1 MKNIYRIMLLSCVV
15 VATSSFAMEPETKAI
30 SKFLSFP
37 GVCAGAFIDNGTLV
51 MSREHQGMV
60 MWNFKLGGVER
71 QISPVVYK
79 QFAFLPN
86 NIVAGVCHDFHIV
99 YSSESNR
106 KCETRLQIG
115 NRAIAFDDT
124 GRIFMHTK
132 GYFRSGLVSDPT
144 SEYCRD
150 IGHDGKTLEELDR
163 KTGEWKKYN
172 IACYSNSSIPAMAFR
187 HVHDEIVYASGDKTL
202 SGITIDE
209 NGKVEEKWSVTVDSV
224 KNHLI
229 AGQMK
234 CNGNGSCVAFCNTT
248 GKPSHT
254 TGEPRGDT
262 VFHIYDFV
270 RKITHECGHCN
281 GAAFY
286 SQNHSVIALLRPD
299 TVLEYWNVMM
309 EERIHYSDPI
319 IANQELPGNCCF
331 TMEFSPDGDN
341 LFVVLL
347 AGKPDSE
354 AQDIAFLIPV
364 PACVAAYKRMQ
375 EASK

>member
-15 VATSSFAMEPETKAI
+15 VATSSYTMEPEDKPI
-30 SKFLSFP
+30 SELLSFP
-37 GVCAGAFIDNGTLV
+37 GVCAGAFIDNNTLV

-60 MWNFKLGGVER
+60 MRNFKLGGVER
-71 QISPVVYK
+71 QISPVLYK
-79 QFAFLPN
+79 QFAFSPN
-86 NIVAGVCHDFHIV
+86 SIVAGICHGYQIV

-106 KCETRLQIG
+106 KCESRLEIG
-115 NRAIAFDDT
+115 NRAIAFDGI
-124 GRIFMHTK
+124 GRLFTHTK
-132 GYFRSGLVSDPT
+132 GFFQSGLVSDPC
-144 SEYCRD
+144 SQYCSD
-150 IGHDGKTLEELDR
+150 IRHDGKTLEEFSYG
-163 KTGEWKKYN
+163 TGEWTKYTIDCDN
-172 IACYSNSSIPAMAFR
+172 KSSIPAMAFR
-187 HVHDEIVYASGDKTL
+187 HVHDEIVYASGDNTL

-209 NGKVEEKWSVTVDSV
+209 DGNVEKKWSVAINSI

-234 CNGNGSCVAFCNTT
+234 CNGDGSCVVFCNTT
-248 GKPSHT
+248 EKPSYT
-254 TGEPRGDT
+254 TGEPHGDT

-270 RKITHECGHCN
+270 RNITHECGHCN

-286 SQNHSVIALLRPD
+286 SQNPSVIVLLRPN

-309 EERIHYSDPI
+309 EERIHFTNPI
-319 IANQELPGNCCF
+319 IENQELPGNCCF
-331 TMEFSPDGDN
+331 TMEFSPDGEH

-375 EASK
+375 EARK